1 MWIGL
6 LILPAYWS
14 SEGALESGYEPARLL
29 PEEEAR
35 TRENVPVLDSMSY
48 QDSSPEQD
56 ILPVQIDSQNP
67 DNQLVLDVPPSQ
79 ENLPLQGDSDYPSDR
94 ICQVDS
100 SSEDNE
106 SYEDDPLIQY
116 TSFQD
121 IIESEQDRRKLRNSM
136 ARLKRRISYVPFIR
150 EPGRPVRRS
159 YLLSYTTVLAF
170 DTLCLWFWIQ
180 NAIYFPWDKHRVEME
195 MRRGRNIN
203 PNGTIALANDTFL
216 FFRGESMKYMIRS
229 NEWNL
234 EDQIRNWSAWW
245 WPSMMLE
252 VFNL

>member
-1 MWIGL
+1 MCIGL
-6 LILPAYWS
+6 ILLVYWN
-14 SEGALESGYEPARLL
+14 SEGVLESGYKPARLL
-29 PEEEAR
+29 PEEEAQ
-35 TRENVPVLDSMSY
+35 TQENVPVLNSVSY
-48 QDSSPEQD
+48 QDSSPEQN
-56 ILPVQIDSQNP
+56 ILPVQIDSPNP
-67 DNQLVLDVPPSQ
+67 DNQLLPDIPPSQ
-79 ENLPLQGDSDYPSDR
+79 ENLPLRGDSDYPSDR
-94 ICQVDS
+94 ICQDDS

-106 SYEDDPLIQY
+106 SYEDDPLIQD

-180 NAIYFPWDKHRVEME
+180 NAIYFRWDKHRVEME
-195 MRRGRNIN
+195 LRWWGNIN
-203 PNGTIALANDTFL
+203 PNGTIALANDTFP
-216 FFRGESMKYMIRS
+216 FVRGESMKNMIRS

-245 WPSMMLE
+245 WPSTMLE

>member
-1 MWIGL
+1 MCIGL
-6 LILPAYWS
+6 ILLVYWN
-14 SEGALESGYEPARLL
+14 SEGVLESGYKPARLL
-29 PEEEAR
+29 PEEEAQ
-35 TRENVPVLDSMSY
+35 TQENVPVLNSVSY
-48 QDSSPEQD
+48 QDSSPEQN
-56 ILPVQIDSQNP
+56 ILPVQIDSPNP
-67 DNQLVLDVPPSQ
+67 DNQLLPDIPPSQ
-79 ENLPLQGDSDYPSDR
+79 D
-94 ICQVDS
+94 
-100 SSEDNE
+100 
-106 SYEDDPLIQY
+106 

-180 NAIYFPWDKHRVEME
+180 NAIYFRWDKHRVEME
-195 MRRGRNIN
+195 LRWWGNIN
-203 PNGTIALANDTFL
+203 PNGTIALANDTFP
-216 FFRGESMKYMIRS
+216 FVRGESMKNMIRS

-245 WPSMMLE
+245 WPSTMLE

>member
-1 MWIGL
+1 MLIGL
-6 LILPAYWS
+6 ILLVYWT
-14 SEGALESGYEPARLL
+14 SEGVLESGYKPARLL
-29 PEEEAR
+29 PEEEAQ
-35 TRENVPVLDSMSY
+35 TQENVPVLDSMSY
-48 QDSSPEQD
+48 QDSSPEQN
-56 ILPVQIDSQNP
+56 ILPVQIDSPNP
-67 DNQLVLDVPPSQ
+67 DNQLLPDTPPSQ
-79 ENLPLQGDSDYPSDR
+79 ENLPLRGDSDYPSDR
-94 ICQVDS
+94 ICQDDL

-106 SYEDDPLIQY
+106 SYGDDPPIQD

-159 YLLSYTTVLAF
+159 YLLSYTIVLAL
-170 DTLCLWFWIQ
+170 DTLCLWLLIQ

-195 MRRGRNIN
+195 MRGGRNIN

-216 FFRGESMKYMIRS
+216 FVRGESMKNMIRS

-245 WPSMMLE
+245 WPSTMLE